1 MLTKVTD
8 DLLKDLS
15 KTAAVLL
22 VAFGMLCLR
31 AWLASICSGLLFP
44 GFVLNF
50 WNWVLIVA
58 TFRFLIA
65 TDKAK

>member
-15 KTAAVLL
+15 KTIAVLL
-22 VAFGMLCLR
+22 VGFGALCLQ
-31 AWLASICSGLLFP
+31 AWLVSICASLLISGFSLT
-44 GFVLNF
+44 F

-65 TDKAK
+65 SDKAE

>member
-1 MLTKVTD
+1 MLTKATD

-15 KTAAVLL
+15 HTAGILL
-22 VAFGMLCLR
+22 VAFGILCLR
-31 AWLASICSGLLFP
+31 AWLVSICAGLLFP
-44 GFVLNF
+44 GFSLGF

-65 TDKAK
+65 INKAE